1 MLNNNYK
8 NEAINIMEQIK
19 KAEET
24 RLAMIKEAQETL
36 VILGAE
42 SVVSTVEVQNV
53 ITINKGKIITID
65 NTNEKELKQLSNELK
80 VYKGMAAGYEA
91 QLTNKD
97 LLISNLEKQIDDM
110 KEDKLRNEIKANKEL
125 KTTTNDLEEAWKEI
139 GAKQAIINKLEVKL
153 AEALNKIAELEQAA
167 VVVEEPVVEETKEHE
182 TKTTIDAYTY
192 ILDEFK
198 IPEEDRNETYE
209 SGKLIFK
216 TELKAILDK
225 FNKLSEEEQTI
236 EQLREIMDKT
246 RAFARISRAKECVRV
261 RREEIRLNQE
271 VHAEYKTIKE
281 EEGYVY
287 GLQGTI
293 TINKRSYEFI
303 FTNTH
308 LNPVLY
314 GCFNK
319 ETIEKAAEFL
329 TKTPEWKSLS
339 SDDFAQIDQREENTI
354 YDFDNKI
361 FIYKSDENIFKGYV
375 EGYAFVWNTKE
386 EVPCGTTTRK
396 ALLNCYRKMNESW
409 GNGFVA
415 RAQMIKDA
423 CMKYFPECFNVTKD
437 VKETNEVISNT
448 NDEIDPDDLLE

>member
-1 MLNNNYK
+1 MYNYK
-8 NEAINIMEQIK
+8 NEAMNIMEQIK

-42 SVVSTVEVQNV
+42 SNSTVVENV
-53 ITINKGKIITID
+53 ITINKGKIIKLTKEVEID
-65 NTNEKELKQLSNELK
+65 NTDYATIEMLRETIRTMDNNYSTLLNDYNEL
-80 VYKGMAAGYEA
+80 E
-91 QLTNKD
+91 T
-97 LLISNLEKQIDDM
+97 
-110 KEDKLRNEIKANKEL
+110 
-125 KTTTNDLEEAWKEI
+125 
-139 GAKQAIINKLEVKL
+139 KL
-153 AEALNKIAELEQAA
+153 AKALNKIAELEQAA
-167 VVVEEPVVEETKEHE
+167 VVVKEPVVKETKEPE
-182 TKTTIDAYTY
+182 IKTTIDAYTY

-261 RREEIRLNQE
+261 RREEIRLSQE

-293 TINKRSYEFI
+293 TVNKRPYEFI

-339 SDDFAQIDQREENTI
+339 SDDFAQIDQREENKI

-423 CMKYFPECFNVTKD
+423 CRKYFPECFVNYVDKTQETK
-437 VKETNEVISNT
+437 EVISNT